1 MAVRGSVLGVTLMCA
16 MVVIC
21 YGEIKLSELPITL
34 SVATTPTK
42 ADLLAGVS
50 KITVTWALNNTKADT
65 SKYAKV
71 ALKLCY
77 TKASQVDRPW
87 RKTEDELFKD
97 KTCQHAVATKTYASS
112 GNSVDYVVLKDVPT
126 GHYFVRAYV
135 VDGAGNKVAYGQTE
149 GVDLFI
155 TAITGR
161 HVSIDIAAAAFSAFS
176 VVSLAFFF
184 YLEKKKSAKLDA

>member
-1 MAVRGSVLGVTLMCA
+1 MAVRGLTLGVALMCA
-16 MVVIC
+16 LVVIC
-21 YGEIKLSELPITL
+21 YGEIKLSQLPITL
-34 SVATTPTK
+34 SVDTTPSK
-42 ADLLAGVS
+42 VDLLAGVG
-50 KITVTWALNNTKADT
+50 KITVTWALNKTNADT
-65 SKYAKV
+65 SKYSKV

-77 TKASQVDRPW
+77 TKASQIDRPW

-97 KTCQHAVATKTYASS
+97 KTCQHEVATKPYAAS
-112 GNSVDYVVLKDVPT
+112 GNSVDYIVLKDVPT

-135 VDGAGNKVAYGQTE
+135 VDATGVKVAYGQTQ

-161 HVSIDIAAAAFSAFS
+161 HASIDIAAGVFSAFS

-184 YLEKKKSAKLDA
+184 YLEKKKSKLAT